1 MKLFLK
7 IFRMF
12 LILFLIFFRKWCCDD
27 EDDKKT
33 KKTVRKRSKMIQER
47 TKTVRKT
54 ETTKFEIICIFTRF
68 LRSCAIIELS
78 TPPPVDLKTQEKK
91 NKKKQSVS
99 QMKDLVMTMNSVQ
112 KSSKSELSSRGK
124 RPFKV
129 FSLCLFFPQMVL
141 YYLSWSWRKR
151 RPLSN
156 DEILMTR
163 SFIWDT
169 LCFFLFFLAFLNQG
183 GEVWRALLLRNFWKN

>member
-1 MKLFLK
+1 MEKIKATNDFLKIFLK

-91 NKKKQSVS
+91 TRKNKV
-99 QMKDLVMTMNSVQ
+99 
-112 KSSKSELSSRGK
+112 
-124 RPFKV
+124 
-129 FSLCLFFPQMVL
+129 CLKWKI
-141 YYLSWSWRKR
+141 SSWRWILSKNRQNRSYPRGVNDHSKFFDFMYERTYVRKR
-151 RPLSN
+151 TYVHVR
-156 DEILMTR
+156 T
-163 SFIWDT
+163 
-169 LCFFLFFLAFLNQG
+169 
-183 GEVWRALLLRNFWKN
+183 